1 MGGIGTRRWAKFAK
15 YFANSG
21 YKVHV
26 LTIDYLYK
34 DKVNWLN
41 DIDSNENIIVHRI
54 SSGYL
59 NLILKEN
66 KSFLE
71 KVFSKVIGTVLNK
84 TFFYVDVAQNWAKYM
99 IPYASKLITQ
109 ENIKNVIVTSPPHTV
124 AYYATYLKVQFPT
137 ITLIQDFRDN
147 WNDDQYYEYKIGL
160 DFFWQKEKSTY
171 METFTIQHSD
181 YMLNVTDDITKRTIM
196 KYKQYEDK
204 FKTIYNGYDKDDI
217 NNLQRISETKNDKK
231 IKIIYAGSLDGGRIK
246 AVEMLL
252 DTMLD
257 LTAQE
262 LNKIEIN
269 LYSNFKHNMIDIKY
283 KKLVNTVVKFHSF
296 VSPSE
301 ILSLIDQHQYC
312 LSINSPI
319 YPYAFGTKIFDYMM
333 LNKKII
339 HISGYGELSNLLIEM
354 GQFVADYNK
363 EEIKNMFEKILVDDE
378 QVVAN
383 YDKFNIKN
391 LTKDIERLF
400 NYE

>member
-1 MGGIGTRRWAKFAK
+1 
-15 YFANSG
+15 
-21 YKVHV
+21 
-26 LTIDYLYK
+26 
-34 DKVNWLN
+34 
-41 DIDSNENIIVHRI
+41 
-54 SSGYL
+54 
-59 NLILKEN
+59 
-66 KSFLE
+66 
-71 KVFSKVIGTVLNK
+71 
-84 TFFYVDVAQNWAKYM
+84 
-99 IPYASKLITQ
+99 
-109 ENIKNVIVTSPPHTV
+109 
-124 AYYATYLKVQFPT
+124 
-137 ITLIQDFRDN
+137 
-147 WNDDQYYEYKIGL
+147 
-160 DFFWQKEKSTY
+160 
-171 METFTIQHSD
+171 
-181 YMLNVTDDITKRTIM
+181 M

-283 KKLVNTVVKFHSF
+283 KKLVNTIVKFHSF

-301 ILSLIDQHQYC
+301 ILSLISQHQYC

-339 HISGYGELSNLLIEM
+339 HISGNGELSNLLIEM